1 MRLLLVSNRYPA
13 NGADRASPFM
23 PDFVAALVRA
33 GAEVRVVTP
42 DYGTRPNEEAVPV
55 RRFPGTRDGRVVGQ
69 LRLWWPPDILD
80 LAGVLRRWRK
90 AVEDE
95 ARGMRPEALLAC
107 WALPSGWIARS
118 VAAECRAPYGVWCLG
133 SDILVWGAHPAGR
146 AWVVPVLRGAA
157 RRWADGLELAERA
170 SRLAG
175 GPCCFLP
182 SWHELPAPQFV
193 AIEDPHEAPIV
204 LTVSRLE
211 ASKGTLTFLA
221 AAERLLKEEPALRI
235 HIVGW
240 GTLEEGVARWA
251 RDPARKGRARFWGQQ
266 PPGAVHTLLRRCA
279 CLVIPTTLD
288 SIPLVFGEAVQA
300 GAPLVVSDYGD
311 LPRLVR
317 DYGLGAAFRSGD
329 ARDLARAALE
339 IVRHGSGGASAAGR
353 ARLQAEF
360 SPDRAARQ
368 VLAGLAAARTHD

>member
-42 DYGTRPNEEAVPV
+42 DYGARPNEETVRV
-55 RRFPGTRDGRVVGQ
+55 RRFPGTRDRRVVGQ

-95 ARGMRPEALLAC
+95 ARRMRPDALLAC

-118 VAAECRAPYGVWCLG
+118 VAAECHAPYGVWCLG

-146 AWVVPVLRGAA
+146 AWVVPVLRAA
-157 RRWADGLELAERA
+157 TRCWADGLEMAERVT
-170 SRLAG
+170 RLAG
-175 GPCCFLP
+175 RCCRFLP
-182 SWHELPAPQFV
+182 SWHELPAPQELP
-193 AIEDPHEAPIV
+193 IDDPPDSRMV
-204 LTVSRLE
+204 LSVGRLE
-211 ASKGTLTFLA
+211 KSKGTPTLLA
-221 AAERLLKEEPALRI
+221 AAERLLASDPAARVHL
-235 HIVGW
+235 VGW
-240 GTLEEGVARWA
+240 GALEDQVARWA
-251 RDPARKGRARFWGQQ
+251 QGPARKGRAHFWGQQ
-266 PPGAVHTLLRRCA
+266 PPGPIHFLLKRCA
-279 CLVIPTTLD
+279 CFVIPTTLD
-288 SIPLVFGEAVQA
+288 SIPATFGEAVQA

-317 DYGLGAAFRSGD
+317 SHGLGAVFRAGD
-329 ARDLARAALE
+329 ERDLARVLME
-339 IVRHGSGGASAAGR
+339 TMERGAAGVDR
-353 ARLQAEF
+353 AGQARLREEF

-368 VLAGLAAARTHD
+368 VLDELGADRGHG